1 MRPALT
7 VVALLIC
14 LTRPSPG
21 QAPCQLQG
29 VWQLVSG
36 KYDGQTG
43 PAGWRQIKIIT
54 KRHFAFLGE
63 ESRGV
68 KEMKTI
74 ADSLQ
79 AFRTMNSGGGTYT
92 LAGSTYTEKIEYFA
106 DPAYVGLSIPFT
118 CKTES
123 DRFIQTGTIP
133 VLEGGRK
140 VGEIKL
146 EEVWRRIEQF

>member
-7 VVALLIC
+7 VAALLVC
-14 LTRPSPG
+14 LTRPSYG

-36 KYDGQTG
+36 KYDDQTPG
-43 PAGWRQIKIIT
+43 AGWRQIKIIT
-54 KRHFAFLGE
+54 KSHFAFLGE
-63 ESRGV
+63 ENRGV

-92 LAGSTYTEKIEYFA
+92 LHGNTYTEKLEYFA

-118 CKTES
+118 CKTEK
-123 DRFIQTGTIP
+123 DRFIQTGSLPI
-133 VLEGGRK
+133 LEGGRK
-140 VGEIKL
+140 VREMKL
-146 EEVWRRIEQF
+146 EEVWRRIE